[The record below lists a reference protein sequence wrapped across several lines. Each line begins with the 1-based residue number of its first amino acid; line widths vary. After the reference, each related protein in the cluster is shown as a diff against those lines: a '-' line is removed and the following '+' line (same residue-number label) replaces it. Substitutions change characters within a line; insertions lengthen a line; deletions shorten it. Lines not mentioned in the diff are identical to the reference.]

1 MTPPSPPAR
10 RTPLDLAD
18 VVDRVVDVGAVV
30 SADAVVG
37 VADVPLIRL
46 ALRLVIASAERFEDG
61 ATALAATDSAPRTV
75 PVSTG
80 WRLPGCADTDA
91 GGVAPVATPARPPD
105 PGGGESTRPLGAPTA
120 RGRHRRSG
128 AEGPDRDVA
137 TARGLAQ
144 LVLTVVELLREVLER
159 QAVRRAEGDSLTDE
173 QAERLGDTLLALDER
188 MDELVEIFGL
198 DRDDLRLELDLFE

>member
-61 ATALAATDSAPRTV
+61 ATALASTDGAPPTV
-75 PVSTG
+75 PVNTG
-80 WRLPGCADTDA
+80 WRRPGCADA
-91 GGVAPVATPARPPD
+91 GGGGAVATPAPPPD
-105 PGGGESTRPLGAPTA
+105 PCADASTGPRGAPTA
-120 RGRHRRSG
+120 RGQHRRSG
-128 AEGPDRDVA
+128 AEGPERDVA

-173 QAERLGDTLLALDER
+173 QVERLGDTLLALDER
-188 MDELVEIFGL
+188 MDELVEIFDL